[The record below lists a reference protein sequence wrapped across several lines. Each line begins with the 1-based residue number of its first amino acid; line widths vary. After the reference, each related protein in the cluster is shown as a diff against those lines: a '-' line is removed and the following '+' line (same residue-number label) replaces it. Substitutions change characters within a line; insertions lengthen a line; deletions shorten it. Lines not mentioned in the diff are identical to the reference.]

1 MVRVTQKAAEYLQ
14 VLYFK
19 GTFRYLIP
27 NNLHHNLS
35 CFSYSLL
42 CTKPQVISL
51 CVWTPPCTNLPYL
64 FITASPQIAVF
75 YTATPAIQPD
85 ASSGENLFSHLLPKK
100 HHLSSSLCDNTEPG
114 QRAGMQ
120 EMLVVKLSLTPH
132 STMSWSLRT
141 LSKAKTI
148 CGLIKTSIDPLCIC
162 FLFAFQQL
170 KAF

>member
-75 YTATPAIQPD
+75 YTAYTSNPARCLIWRKFIFPSFTKK
-85 ASSGENLFSHLLPKK
+85 ASSQQFFMWQHWTGAACRDAGDARGEVELNPTQHHELEPPYPEQSENNLWFNQNFNWSTLYLL
-100 HHLSSSLCDNTEPG
+100 SLCFPT
-114 QRAGMQ
+114 
-120 EMLVVKLSLTPH
+120 T
-132 STMSWSLRT
+132 
-141 LSKAKTI
+141 
-148 CGLIKTSIDPLCIC
+148 
-162 FLFAFQQL
+162 
-170 KAF
+170 